1 MHKRSLD
8 IYKRIGRRS
17 LQNPEKKVDFLMA
30 NKNGGLNNTRPTFT
44 NVNNVYQQEK
54 TVTKAYHQSTTNI
67 GEDFFKTEKNYFC

>member
-1 MHKRSLD
+1 
-8 IYKRIGRRS
+8 
-17 LQNPEKKVDFLMA
+17 MA

-67 GEDFFKTEKNYFC
+67 GEDFFKTEKNYFCWKKNIEAISYRGNKKLCTS